1 MSKESEKHVD
11 RVLNQISTRLESLT
25 VSGPKLGDLSTLRSH
40 MLRLL
45 DKVSEQEIAA
55 TGLRLRLE
63 IENGQV
69 ASLESQLANLNEL
82 IEEGKA
88 CLRSGEPVRP
98 ECAMAHSLIPE
109 VENELSLARNAASA
123 ANGQLLAVTNQIDTL
138 RSQYARMI
146 GQVALDAR
154 MAHVQALLDTAM
166 QQAAELGLELANNHQ
181 FSAAIRVDNRLAIL
195 GRNNGMLSSLRNYQG
210 SSR

>member
-63 IENGQV
+63 IENELIG
-69 ASLESQLANLNEL
+69 SLEYQLAKLNQL

-88 CLRSGEPVRP
+88 CLRSGEPVRAECGMAPALLP
-98 ECAMAHSLIPE
+98 EVQNELVAAQQVAAATRSELSACQQNIEQRSRDVTRLADSAYISAHLAYVGTLLRESMDLAAMAGAKVNSG
-109 VENELSLARNAASA
+109 AAT
-123 ANGQLLAVTNQIDTL
+123 VT
-138 RSQYARMI
+138 
-146 GQVALDAR
+146 LDR
-154 MAHVQALLDTAM
+154 R
-166 QQAAELGLELANNHQ
+166 LGLLLQNQ
-181 FSAAIRVDNRLAIL
+181 
-195 GRNNGMLSSLRNYQG
+195 GMVMALKNYQG
-210 SSR
+210 DRR

>member
-1 MSKESEKHVD
+1 MSKESAKHVD
-11 RVLNQISTRLESLT
+11 RVLDQISTRLESLT

-69 ASLESQLANLNEL
+69 SSLESQLANLNEL

-98 ECAMAHSLIPE
+98 ECGMAPALLPEVKNELVAAQQVAAATRSELSACQHQIDMLNANVDRAAEDAYLSAHLAYVSTLLRESMDLAAMAGAKVS
-109 VENELSLARNAASA
+109 NGAAS
-123 ANGQLLAVTNQIDTL
+123 VT
-138 RSQYARMI
+138 
-146 GQVALDAR
+146 LDR
-154 MAHVQALLDTAM
+154 R
-166 QQAAELGLELANNHQ
+166 LGLLLQNQGMVLA
-181 FSAAIRVDNRLAIL
+181 LK
-195 GRNNGMLSSLRNYQG
+195 NYQG
-210 SSR
+210 DRANG